1 MKGID
6 VDRFSYLHDGLT
18 SSANILKEVF
28 KLLSDSF
35 QRVLNEVHI
44 LTLDETVIGFQPSK
58 MGKEERSN
66 RDSNSSGLHPS
77 KNPIQMALK

>member
-6 VDRFSYLHDGLT
+6 VDRFSYLHNALT
-18 SSANILKEVF
+18 PSANDLKEVF

-44 LTLDETVIGFQPSK
+44 LTLDETVIEFQPSTRV
-58 MGKEERSN
+58 KEEREAAGTPITVVYIP
-66 RDSNSSGLHPS
+66 RKPPS
-77 KNPIQMALK
+77 KWP